1 MSKSG
6 LWLTS
11 QEKVDCPPFAG
22 ALESG
27 GMHIQLIFFNI
38 LSVVRCIS
46 FFFIREKDI
55 KSGEN
60 LLDRVQVEPQLN
72 RCDICHYL

>member
-27 GMHIQLIFFNI
+27 GMHIQLIFFYI
-38 LSVVRCIS
+38 LSVVRCKV
-46 FFFIREKDI
+46 FYKREKDI